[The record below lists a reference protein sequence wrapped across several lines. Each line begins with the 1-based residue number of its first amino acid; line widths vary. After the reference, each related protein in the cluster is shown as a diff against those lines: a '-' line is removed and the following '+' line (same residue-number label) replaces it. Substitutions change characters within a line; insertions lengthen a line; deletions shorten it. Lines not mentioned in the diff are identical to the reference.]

1 MFPYTK
7 SLQKLSFPNILLM
20 LFPSSFLSDHSRVLS
35 ALSSK
40 DEEAMDMLLS
50 KEQRDTS
57 KNVQLTPQMLG
68 MEEFPEGTNS
78 LQVILFNPC
87 KKYP

>member
-1 MFPYTK
+1 
-7 SLQKLSFPNILLM
+7 M

-78 LQVILFNPC
+78 LQVNFF
-87 KKYP
+87 K